1 MGELTVTPSASL
13 TKVPGR
19 AKAAILLL
27 SLGPEQAAEVF
38 KHLNR
43 DEAER
48 LAIEMA
54 RTGRVDPNTAN
65 AVIEEAL
72 DMARA
77 RAYLVEGGV
86 DYAREILERS
96 MGAERA
102 AGIMR
107 RLSGMVERR
116 PFEFLRSV
124 PPMQV
129 HNFLAAESPQ
139 TAALVIANLPPITAA
154 QVLAEFEHEEQADI
168 SARVAMMNDT
178 NPEILVAVEDVVRDK
193 LASALDHEFAAAGG
207 VKSLAEILGNSDRG
221 TERNVLDRLERV
233 DGKLAEEVRAL
244 LFTFEDILQLD
255 DRGIQIVLKDIDQK
269 DLVLALRGVG
279 DDVQGRIFSN
289 MSERGAEMLREEMQY
304 TPPQRR
310 KAVEEAQGR
319 IVAVMRRLEEEGEIV
334 VSRGNSEDDVV

>member
-1 MGELTVTPSASL
+1 MGELTVTASAPL
-13 TKVPGR
+13 PKLPGR
-19 AKAAILLL
+19 TKAAILLL

-38 KHLNR
+38 RHLNR
-43 DEAER
+43 EEAER
-48 LAIEMA
+48 LAVEMA
-54 RTGRVDPNTAN
+54 RTGRVEPGTAN

-72 DMARA
+72 DLARA
-77 RAYLVEGGV
+77 REYIVEGGV
-86 DYAREILERS
+86 DFAREILERS
-96 MGAERA
+96 LGAERA

-116 PFEFLRSV
+116 PFEFLRTV
-124 PPMQV
+124 PPMQIQA
-129 HNFLAAESPQ
+129 FLSQESPQ
-139 TAALVIANLPPITAA
+139 TAALVIANLPPTTAA
-154 QVLAEFEHEEQADI
+154 QVLAEFDPEEQADI
-168 SARVAMMNDT
+168 STRVATMSET
-178 NPEILVAVEDVVRDK
+178 NPDILVAVEDVVREK
-193 LASALDHEFAAAGG
+193 LSSALDHEFAAVGG

-244 LFTFEDILQLD
+244 LFTFEDITLID
-255 DRGIQIVLKDIDQK
+255 DRGIQLVLKDVDQR

-279 DDVQGRIFSN
+279 DDVLSRIFTN

-319 IVAVMRRLEEEGEIV
+319 IVAIMRRLEEEGEILV
-334 VSRGNSEDDVV
+334 ARG

>member
-1 MGELTVTPSASL
+1 MDGGWVSSPSPHRRPL

-54 RTGRVDPNTAN
+54 RTGRVDPTTAN

-107 RLSGMVERR
+107 RLAGMVERR

-129 HNFLAAESPQ
+129 HNFLASESPQ

-154 QVLAEFEHEEQADI
+154 QVLAEFDNEEQADI

-221 TERNVLDRLERV
+221 N
-233 DGKLAEEVRAL
+233 RA
-244 LFTFEDILQLD
+244 QRARPPRARRRQAR
-255 DRGIQIVLKDIDQK
+255 RGGARAAVH
-269 DLVLALRGVG
+269 LRGH
-279 DDVQGRIFSN
+279 
-289 MSERGAEMLREEMQY
+289 
-304 TPPQRR
+304 PPARR
-310 KAVEEAQGR
+310 PRQ
-319 IVAVMRRLEEEGEIV
+319 
-334 VSRGNSEDDVV
+334 SRSS